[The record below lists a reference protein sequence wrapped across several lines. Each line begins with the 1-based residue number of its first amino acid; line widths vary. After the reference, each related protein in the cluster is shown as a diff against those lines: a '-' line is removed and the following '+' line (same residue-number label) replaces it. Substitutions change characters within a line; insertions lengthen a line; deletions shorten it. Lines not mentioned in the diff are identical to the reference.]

1 LSSFDCFSDRVA
13 DYLASQFWELP
24 VPFLNILPVSALE
37 QLLSQDS
44 LKIDTEDSLLTFIS
58 SRFGIDNESVRLLE
72 FVRFEHLTPDGMGQF
87 VSWSLEHFDDIA
99 FTLSV
104 WTSITK
110 RLSLGVHC
118 PVWNSTRHRQTSHPT
133 SDSPLDGIIAAL
145 TKECGGNVN
154 DQTIVKVAAS
164 AFDSSDYPKNAAD
177 LGNTNHFQTPN
188 QPNQWLRYDFINRR
202 VKLTDYAIAAH
213 TNNYFLRSWVVEG
226 SNDGDDGPWVSV
238 HSREENTEAHPD
250 HPIATFSVP
259 SSDFYRFIR
268 LRQTGK
274 NANGTHYLI
283 LHGFE
288 VFGFVTDASINH
300 QSSSTS

>member
-24 VPFLNILPVSALE
+24 APFLNILPVSALE

-58 SRFGIDNESVRLLE
+58 SRFEIDNESVRLLG
-72 FVRFEHLTPDGMGQF
+72 FVRFEHLTREGIGQF
-87 VSWSLEHFDDIA
+87 VSWSLEHFDDIG
-99 FTLSV
+99 FTIPV

-110 RLSLGVHC
+110 RLSLSGYH

-145 TKECGGNVN
+145 TKECGGNAN

-164 AFDSSDYPKNAAD
+164 AFDSSYYPKNAVD
-177 LGNTNHFQTPN
+177 LGNATFFQAPN

-202 VKLTDYAIAAH
+202 VKLTDYSIAAH

-226 SNDGDDGPWVSV
+226 SNDGDDGHWISLD
-238 HSREENTEAHPD
+238 SRSGNTDANSGHL
-250 HPIATFSVP
+250 ITTFNVA

-268 LRQTGK
+268 LRQTGV
-274 NANGTHYLI
+274 NANGNHYLI

-288 VFGFVTDASINH
+288 VFGFVTGPSTNH
-300 QSSSTS
+300 QSSPTS